1 MNWIYVIIAGIIE
14 LVWVPGLKTADS
26 PIDWIF
32 VAGLIALSFYLI
44 IQATK
49 SLPVGTVY
57 AVFTGLGTAGVIFVD
72 VFLFGE
78 SLSIKKLVFVSLIVI
93 GVAGLKLINEEVDKT
108 EDKEVND
115 KEIQDEGGN

>member
-14 LVWVPGLKTADS
+14 LIWVPGLKTADS
-26 PIDWIF
+26 PLDWIF

-57 AVFTGLGTAGVIFVD
+57 AVFTGLGTAGVILVD
-72 VFLFGE
+72 VFIFGE
-78 SLSIKKLVFVSLIVI
+78 SLSLKKLAFVLLIVI
-93 GVAGLKLINEEVDKT
+93 GAVGLKMINEEVEET
-108 EDKEVND
+108 NNE
-115 KEIQDEGGN
+115 EIQDEGGN